1 MKNRLIPCV
10 LACLMIFL
18 VGCNGNTAKEAAQ
31 EITKTETSFPAGNTE
46 TDSQEET
53 AEEPESTTVQEET
66 PITAEESQS
75 TAERQTVA
83 TVQTKPAEEK
93 TADTPATEKQTEQ
106 PKEQTTAE
114 QKPVEKPTE
123 KPAEPKPTEP
133 HKQTFDVSPYVS
145 YAKEYA
151 VSIGLSLD
159 ITATECWDNP
169 ISANPNRSGIK
180 SDIESRLN
188 RYKNSEGFTAVWIW
202 TEKLSD
208 TDYNIYIGYC

>member
-53 AEEPESTTVQEET
+53 AEEPESTTVQEE
-66 PITAEESQS
+66 
-75 TAERQTVA
+75 
-83 TVQTKPAEEK
+83 K
-93 TADTPATEKQTEQ
+93 TADTPATEKPKAEPPKQTTTQAEPEKQTEQ

-159 ITATECWDNP
+159 STATECWDNP

>member
-93 TADTPATEKQTEQ
+93 TADTPATEKPKAEPPKH
-106 PKEQTTAE
+106 PKEGLLPELRPIAGFTTPR
-114 QKPVEKPTE
+114 PVPTISPNE
-123 KPAEPKPTEP
+123 GLLLTCLLPFESDGLLPKP
-133 HKQTFDVSPYVS
+133 
-145 YAKEYA
+145 
-151 VSIGLSLD
+151 G
-159 ITATECWDNP
+159 
-169 ISANPNRSGIK
+169 
-180 SDIESRLN
+180 
-188 RYKNSEGFTAVWIW
+188 
-202 TEKLSD
+202 
-208 TDYNIYIGYC
+208 

>member
-18 VGCNGNTAKEAAQ
+18 VGCTGNTAKEAAQ

-93 TADTPATEKQTEQ
+93 RLKLLQ
-106 PKEQTTAE
+106 PKSQRQSHRSRQPRRLNPKNKRNS
-114 QKPVEKPTE
+114 QKNR
-123 KPAEPKPTEP
+123 
-133 HKQTFDVSPYVS
+133 Q
-145 YAKEYA
+145 
-151 VSIGLSLD
+151 L
-159 ITATECWDNP
+159 
-169 ISANPNRSGIK
+169 PNK
-180 SDIESRLN
+180 SRLKN
-188 RYKNSEGFTAVWIW
+188 RLKSRQNRNRQSRTSRHSMSALMLV
-202 TEKLSD
+202 TQKSMR
-208 TDYNIYIGYC
+208 

>member
-83 TVQTKPAEEK
+83 TVKK
-93 TADTPATEKQTEQ
+93 KRLILLQ
-106 PKEQTTAE
+106 PKSQRQSHRSRQPRRLNPKNKRNS
-114 QKPVEKPTE
+114 QKNR
-123 KPAEPKPTEP
+123 
-133 HKQTFDVSPYVS
+133 Q
-145 YAKEYA
+145 
-151 VSIGLSLD
+151 L
-159 ITATECWDNP
+159 
-169 ISANPNRSGIK
+169 PNK
-180 SDIESRLN
+180 SRLKN
-188 RYKNSEGFTAVWIW
+188 RLKSRQNRNRQSRTSRHSMSALMLV
-202 TEKLSD
+202 TQKSMR
-208 TDYNIYIGYC
+208 

>member
-83 TVQTKPAEEK
+83 TVQTKPAEK
-93 TADTPATEKQTEQ
+93 KRLILLQ
-106 PKEQTTAE
+106 PKSQRQSHRSRQPRRLNPKNKRNS
-114 QKPVEKPTE
+114 QKNR
-123 KPAEPKPTEP
+123 
-133 HKQTFDVSPYVS
+133 Q
-145 YAKEYA
+145 
-151 VSIGLSLD
+151 L
-159 ITATECWDNP
+159 
-169 ISANPNRSGIK
+169 PNK
-180 SDIESRLN
+180 SRLKN
-188 RYKNSEGFTAVWIW
+188 RLKSRQNRNRQSRTSRHSMSALMLV
-202 TEKLSD
+202 TQKSMR
-208 TDYNIYIGYC
+208 